1 MGCDMG
7 SVNFTGAEWLETA
20 VTNLNTAYAHIHPYV
35 SVVLCLAG
43 TAMNIVTVIVLTRPS
58 MRSAVNSLLCAIAL
72 CDILVM
78 TSVLVFVTHFL
89 LFAGYRCDPS
99 DYNIYWAYFLYYH
112 SQATVIF
119 HATSIW
125 LTVLLAQI
133 RVFSI
138 RRATSVAGESVTNKK
153 TCFIAVSTFIVV
165 CLLNVPN
172 MLTFEII
179 ETPASNW
186 LQCKANETSDDEM
199 LVYLVAPSDHC
210 GLLNVSSTV
219 SILTNFFFQIAFWTN
234 GVLFKVVPCLLLT
247 FSIVA
252 LVSIIRDVGK
262 RRKQLA
268 QVMNKKRMPRDHTT
282 PMLVAVLSIFL
293 FAELP
298 QGVLHVFNAIFT
310 KETFYD
316 KIYIHLGD
324 VMDVLSLLN
333 SAVNFIIY
341 CAMSRKF
348 RAVFIQIFLTC
359 LPQKIIRKYAMEAF
373 LDGEV
378 SRMRPTADMTKS
390 EQLALTSHR
399 VSASSVLLPVSRPDP
414 PRMYSG
420 NLLTADINGGYSHSP
435 RVSFDIVRKESQI
448 SVVDFQLVV
457 PSVQQESPSL
467 VQKIIR
473 FFRSPD
479 ELSDSPHRRI
489 KLMQCETSTALY

>member
-1 MGCDMG
+1 
-7 SVNFTGAEWLETA
+7 
-20 VTNLNTAYAHIHPYV
+20 
-35 SVVLCLAG
+35 
-43 TAMNIVTVIVLTRPS
+43 
-58 MRSAVNSLLCAIAL
+58 
-72 CDILVM
+72 
-78 TSVLVFVTHFL
+78 
-89 LFAGYRCDPS
+89 
-99 DYNIYWAYFLYYH
+99 
-112 SQATVIF
+112 
-119 HATSIW
+119 
-125 LTVLLAQI
+125 
-133 RVFSI
+133 
-138 RRATSVAGESVTNKK
+138 
-153 TCFIAVSTFIVV
+153 
-165 CLLNVPN
+165 
-172 MLTFEII
+172 
-179 ETPASNW
+179 
-186 LQCKANETSDDEM
+186 M

-210 GLLNVSSTV
+210 GLLN
-219 SILTNFFFQIAFWTN
+219 IAFWTN

-316 KIYIHLGD
+316 KVYIHLGD

-399 VSASSVLLPVSRPDP
+399 VSASSVLLPVSRADP

-448 SVVDFQLVV
+448 SSVVDFQLVV
-457 PSVQQESPSL
+457 PNIQQESPTL
-467 VQKIIR
+467 VQKILR
-473 FFRSPD
+473 FFRSTD
-479 ELSDSPHRRI
+479 ELSSSPHRRI